1 MRSLQPEP
9 VAPSQLERTSA
20 NEPTLTPPQ
29 AADSGAA
36 LEMPAETPLTSFTRC
51 HLGIVTQLEG
61 TARLPELVDAANH
74 ARQVA
79 QSTLELFRTA
89 ILPHHAE
96 EEAELFPAVLQ
107 SANANERK
115 AVRGMIERL
124 VAEHREVEGLWK
136 RLEPSV
142 RAAARGN
149 RAEVDAE
156 IMEELV
162 RAFLRHARYEET
174 VFLPLAERILGRN
187 GNHMAALG
195 LALHLRNVPQVV
207 GYI

>member
-1 MRSLQPEP
+1 VPL
-9 VAPSQLERTSA
+9 
-20 NEPTLTPPQ
+20 
-29 AADSGAA
+29 
-36 LEMPAETPLTSFTRC
+36 ETPLTSFTRC

-61 TARLPELVDAANH
+61 TARLPELVEAANH

-79 QSTLELFRTA
+79 QTTLDLFRQT

-107 SANANERK
+107 STNSNERK

-149 RAEVDAE
+149 RSEVDAE
-156 IMEELV
+156 VMEELV

-174 VFLPLAERILGRN
+174 VFLPLAERILSRN